1 MKATDAKSSTL
12 EKIIDRRSLTDGN
25 NPFIGILKDLP
36 DAVLLIDFGGNIRY
50 ANRQAENLFGFSSAG
65 RRKVVEI
72 LPKTS
77 ALQRKSRRL
86 AHWRGVGKNKTI
98 ENFET
103 QLLDKDKRLIEARVT
118 ETAIFDRSGKMVGFS
133 AVVKDITKT
142 RESERRIS
150 RRDRQLFALIDVA
163 EAITHLTDVESL
175 LENVLDAVLRVT
187 SLSFGCVH
195 LFDEEDESLVLA
207 VQQNLRESAVEML
220 KKYELGEGIIG
231 KAAVLSET
239 LIVTDTTS
247 DHRLARPVAEE
258 KIGSIAAVPLVG
270 REGVVR
276 GILSLFNAEPRAFT
290 AHESSMLTAIGKQ
303 VGVALE
309 RAGLLQEVND
319 SRKEWE
325 ETFDSMTDGVSIH
338 APSGKIRR
346 ANSSLARM
354 FGASEENLVGI
365 RCCELYH
372 GAKKPRADCTIMK
385 TVTERMPQRVEL
397 HDRLFG
403 RVLRVITDPIISE
416 TGRIVG
422 VVCTTRDV
430 TDEKLIERRLIQQ
443 ERISAVGEIA
453 AGIAHEVGTPLNIIS
468 ANVEFLLRGKS
479 KNSIEELEAIREQTS
494 SIANLVR
501 QLLDFSRDYS
511 PEFAPVNINNLIE
524 KTVGL
529 LNHQL
534 QKSSIRTELSLANYL
549 PSVDGDA
556 SQIQQVLFNLVTNAR
571 QALEVVAASER
582 ERILRISTDTAF
594 APTETFN
601 YPRIVIKIED
611 NGNGIPTAALPNV
624 FNPFFTANKEGGT
637 GLGLAIS
644 YRIVQKHS
652 GSLTVENNPQFGV
665 TAKIRLP
672 LSQI

>member
-1 MKATDAKSSTL
+1 MKAKNAKSSSL
-12 EKIIDRRSLTDGN
+12 EKIIDRQSLAEGS
-25 NPFIGILKDLP
+25 NPFVGILKDLP
-36 DAVLLIDFGGNIRY
+36 DAVLLIDFSGDIYY
-50 ANRQAENLFGFSSAG
+50 ANRQAKNLFGLDAARARTVS
-65 RRKVVEI
+65 KI
-72 LPKTS
+72 LPQVS
-77 ALQRKSRRL
+77 LLQSKSRRL
-86 AHWRGVGKNKTI
+86 AHWRSIETNKTI

-103 QLLDKDKRLIEARVT
+103 QFLDRDGRLVEARVT
-118 ETAIFDRSGKMVGFS
+118 ETAIFAPDGKMVGFS
-133 AVVKDITKT
+133 AVIKDITKT
-142 RESERRIS
+142 RESEQRIT

-195 LFDEEDESLVLA
+195 LFDEEDESLILA

-239 LIVTDTTS
+239 LIVTDTS
-247 DHRLARPVAEE
+247 NDQRLARPVAEE
-258 KIGSIAAVPLVG
+258 KIGSIAAVPLIG

-276 GILSLFNAEPRAFT
+276 GILSLFSAETRAFT

-372 GAKKPRADCTIMK
+372 GAKKARADCTIMK

-443 ERISAVGEIA
+443 ERISAIGEIA
-453 AGIAHEVGTPLNIIS
+453 AGIAHEVGTPLNIIL

-479 KNSIEELEAIREQTS
+479 KNAVEELEAIKEQTS
-494 SIANLVR
+494 SITALVH
-501 QLLDFSRDYS
+501 QLLDFSRDHS

-524 KTVGL
+524 KTIGL

-534 QKSSIRTELSLANYL
+534 QKSKIKTELNLVNYL

-556 SQIQQVLFNLVTNAR
+556 SQIQRVLFNLVTNAR
-571 QALEVVAASER
+571 QALEVVAKSER

-601 YPRIVIKIED
+601 YPHIVIKVED
-611 NGNGIPTAALPNV
+611 NGNGIPVDALPNV

-644 YRIVQKHS
+644 SRIVQKHS
-652 GSLTVENNPQFGV
+652 GSLTIENNREYGV